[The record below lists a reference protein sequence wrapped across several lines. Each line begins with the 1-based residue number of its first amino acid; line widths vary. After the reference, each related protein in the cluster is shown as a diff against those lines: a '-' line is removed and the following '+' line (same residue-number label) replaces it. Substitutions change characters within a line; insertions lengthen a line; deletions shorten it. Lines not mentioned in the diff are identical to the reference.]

1 MSKKKIHFMG
11 LLTNTDSSILNVKL
25 DHGFEM
31 RTISEREGVKLISIL
46 ESSLRTEIYKKLF
59 MEFHCLSKDKSLYYL
74 DFVIL

>member
-46 ESSLRTEIYKKLF
+46 
-59 MEFHCLSKDKSLYYL
+59 
-74 DFVIL
+74 